1 MKAMLRLALRN
12 IGRHRARTAMNLAA
26 IVLGACALVL
36 TGGFVAD
43 VYEQLGESL
52 IHSNSGHLQLAR
64 TGFFETGTRRPEDF
78 LVDDVESVRKR
89 VRAIPGVDDAMARIA
104 FSGLLNNGRT
114 DMPVLGEGVEPEKE
128 AKLGTAVRVV
138 EGRGLAA
145 KDADGAVVG
154 KGLARA
160 LGLKPGDRI
169 VLLVSAG
176 QGALNTLDL
185 TVTGVFESFSKDYD
199 ARALRITLD
208 AARELLATRGANTL
222 VVSLARTPD
231 TARVAQALRDA
242 TLPGLEVRTWMQ
254 INDYYAKTVEL
265 YDRQFGILRFIVL
278 LMVLLSVAN
287 SVNMSVFE
295 RIGEFGTMR
304 ALGRTGR
311 SVVLLIVGENLLL
324 GLIGGVLGAALAV
337 VLALVLS
344 AIGLPMP
351 PPPNANV
358 GYTAH
363 ILLIPLEIAL
373 AVAISVAATGLAC
386 VLPALRAARIP
397 VVDALRA
404 GT

>member
-1 MKAMLRLALRN
+1 
-12 IGRHRARTAMNLAA
+12 MNLAA

-128 AKLGTAVRVV
+128 ARLGTAVRVV

-208 AARELLATRGANTL
+208 AARDLLATRGANTL
-222 VVSLARTPD
+222 VVSLVRTPD
-231 TARVAQALRDA
+231 TAWVAQALRDA
-242 TLPGLEVRTWMQ
+242 ALPGLEVRTWMQ

-311 SVVLLIVGENLLL
+311 SVVFLIVGENLLL

-344 AIGLPMP
+344 AIGIPMP

-363 ILLIPLEIAL
+363 ILLIPSEIAL